1 MIENLI
7 DIKDFRITFAAARV
21 NSKLTQDDVCKM
33 LKISKKTLVSIENYK
48 KDISTEM
55 LEKFKEIYNVP
66 DKDLFFLNNKNN

>member
-33 LKISKKTLVSIENYK
+33 LKISKKTLVNIENYK

>member
-7 DIKDFRITFAAARV
+7 DIKDFRISFAAARV

-33 LKISKKTLVSIENYK
+33 LKISKKTLGDIENYK
-48 KDISTEM
+48 KDISTGM